1 MSENSKSRIT
11 VQIATS
17 IACEIQNQFSQLH
30 INRDAFLNDLLTQE
44 IELLET
50 EMTFRNSDEVYKSM
64 SQRKL
69 IHKTKLTIT
78 LDISLIERINL
89 VLEKKNIVRDSFFN
103 RILFF
108 LIATPSLLEKLAMN
122 PPNQTVNACNPM
134 EGAKTFLTNPFNE
147 IRKRNKGLF
156 YTLTCFPD
164 RAIAPQGQNLFL
176 LNTAID
182 SEAATKFGISANT
195 VEDEKTLFSSNREQH
210 PHQQNDALTIAEL
223 ASRKFKP

>member
-17 IACEIQNQFSQLH
+17 IACEIQNQFSKLH

-78 LDISLIERINL
+78 LDISLIERINQ
-89 VLEKKNIVRDSFFN
+89 VLEEKKVVRDSFFN

-108 LIATPSLLEKLAMN
+108 LIATPSLLEKLMLN
-122 PPNQTVNACNPM
+122 PPNQTVNASNPM

-147 IRKRNKGLF
+147 IRNRNKGLF

-182 SEAATKFGISANT
+182 SEAAAKFGISINT
-195 VEDEKTLFSSNREQH
+195 VEDEKKLFSSNSEQQL
-210 PHQQNDALTIAEL
+210 HQNRQATTMAEL
-223 ASRKFKP
+223 ASGKYKP